1 MRNITVSVP
10 DEVYT
15 AARMYA
21 TRYETSLSSMVADF
35 LFTLPTV
42 ARLPPQFNE
51 LGKPRAR
58 TVAQSRNEDRI
69 KIFPETAQSSA
80 NNTN

>member
-10 DEVYT
+10 GEVYT

-35 LFTLPTV
+35 LFTLPHRRPG
-42 ARLPPQFNE
+42 APQFHE
-51 LGKPRAR
+51 LGKPGAC

-80 NNTN
+80 SNTN

>member
-21 TRYETSLSSMVADF
+21 TRYETSVSSMVADF

-42 ARLPPQFNE
+42 GRQPLN
-51 LGKPRAR
+51 
-58 TVAQSRNEDRI
+58 SMN
-69 KIFPETAQSSA
+69 
-80 NNTN
+80 